1 MNRRMLTPSGL
12 LLIAVLTVGCDY
24 SRERT
29 DELPPGSYRP
39 GAVVLPGSSPAPRPA
54 AVVRDSA
61 DKATILASSIE
72 LIQGAALHPGGDNFG
87 MATKQL
93 NTFFEGTPSSE
104 YRIDSAARA
113 FLAEQLPAELLQE
126 LEKPAW
132 SPRTDAR
139 HLEDCMLY
147 TAIAGRVAGTGDDLT
162 RVNRVFD
169 WIVKQIQLVPA
180 GSLGSRQLPQVIARP
195 YDLLLRGMATEA
207 EGFWAERGWLFMAL
221 CRQLGI
227 DVGLVTYT
235 KGNAVEPLI
244 TRADLQGRGAGTG
257 LLGPSRPSRAP
268 IPWICAALINGKAYL
283 FDARVGLPVPGPD
296 GKSVATLDQAL
307 ADAAILERMD
317 LPGQLPYGTSRA
329 SLLASPSKISILID
343 SSQGFFSP
351 KMKLLQREL
360 AGKNRTVLYRDPAEQ
375 RDHFAQVLGD
385 RLGDVKLWSVPVQVE
400 LQLFTRPEFVEST
413 KQTLVLFGPEFPL
426 VYARI
431 KQLRGDLP
439 GAIQEYVSFRL
450 AENVP
455 NVIDKKKTIPK
466 QVQDGLNV
474 YATLYL
480 ALAQLEQNNLDQ
492 AESMFLMLLDLL
504 PEPGPSR
511 PTLNMFRWGAH
522 ANLGRIY
529 EAKGDRRRA
538 IAHYTQIDPTMQ
550 HHGNLLRAR
559 ELVWQDPMAA
569 PPDPLPPAPN
579 EPASR

>member
-1 MNRRMLTPSGL
+1 M
-12 LLIAVLTVGCDY
+12 
-24 SRERT
+24 
-29 DELPPGSYRP
+29 
-39 GAVVLPGSSPAPRPA
+39 
-54 AVVRDSA
+54 VRDSA

-104 YRIDSAARA
+104 YKIDSAARA
-113 FLAEQLPAELLQE
+113 FLADQLPAELLQE

-147 TAIAGRVAGTGDDLT
+147 SAIAGRVAGTGDDLT
-162 RVNRVFD
+162 RVSRVFD

-195 YDLLLRGMATEA
+195 YDLLLRGMATES

-227 DVGLVTYT
+227 DVGLITYT

-244 TRADLQGRGAGTG
+244 TRPDPQGRGAGTG
-257 LLGPSRPSRAP
+257 LLGPSRPSRAA

-296 GKSVATLDQAL
+296 GKGVATLDQAL

-400 LQLFTRPEFVEST
+400 LQLFTRPEFVRVHPANTGPLRSRVPAGLCPD
-413 KQTLVLFGPEFPL
+413 QAVARRSPRRHSGVRLVPSGRERSQCHRQEEDDPQGNPGRPECLRHPLPRAGP
-426 VYARI
+426 
-431 KQLRGDLP
+431 P
-439 GAIQEYVSFRL
+439 GA
-450 AENVP
+450 
-455 NVIDKKKTIPK
+455 
-466 QVQDGLNV
+466 
-474 YATLYL
+474 
-480 ALAQLEQNNLDQ
+480 EQ
-492 AESMFLMLLDLL
+492 
-504 PEPGPSR
+504 PGSTP
-511 PTLNMFRWGAH
+511 
-522 ANLGRIY
+522 
-529 EAKGDRRRA
+529 RA
-538 IAHYTQIDPTMQ
+538 C
-550 HHGNLLRAR
+550 
-559 ELVWQDPMAA
+559 
-569 PPDPLPPAPN
+569 
-579 EPASR
+579 S

>member
-1 MNRRMLTPSGL
+1 MKRYILTPSSL

-24 SRERT
+24 SRERV
-29 DELPPGSYRP
+29 DEMPTGSYRP
-39 GAVVLPGSSPAPRPA
+39 GAMVLPGSPA
-54 AVVRDSA
+54 ASKTAAVTRDSA

-72 LIQGAALHPGGDNFG
+72 LIQGAALRPGGDNFR
-87 MATKQL
+87 MATQQL
-93 NTFFEGTPSSE
+93 NQYFEGTPSSE
-104 YRIDSAARA
+104 YKIDSTARA
-113 FLAEQLPAELLQE
+113 FLADQLPAELLQE
-126 LEKPAW
+126 LENPTW
-132 SPRTDAR
+132 SARSDAR

-147 TAIAGRVAGTGDDLT
+147 SAVAGRVAGTGDDLT
-162 RVNRVFD
+162 RVSRVFD
-169 WIVKQIQLVPA
+169 WMVKQVQLVPA

-195 YDLLLRGMATEA
+195 YDLLLRGMATES
-207 EGFWAERGWLFMAL
+207 EGYWAERGWLFMAL

-227 DVGLVTYT
+227 DVGLITYT
-235 KGNAVEPLI
+235 KGNVVEPRI
-244 TRADLQGRGAGTG
+244 ARPDPQGQRADTG
-257 LLGPSRPSRAP
+257 LLRPSRPSRAA
-268 IPWICAALINGKAYL
+268 IPWICAALMDGKAYL

-296 GKSVATLDQAL
+296 GKGVATLDQAL
-307 ADAAILERMD
+307 TDTAILERMD

-329 SLLASPSKISILID
+329 SLLASASKLSILID

-360 AGKNRTVLYRDPAEQ
+360 AGKNRTVLYRDPAEE

-385 RLGDVKLWSVPVQVE
+385 RLGEVKLWSLPVHVE
-400 LQLFTRPEFVEST
+400 VQLFTRPDFVRST
-413 KQTLVLFGPEFPL
+413 EQTLVLFGPEFPL

-431 KQLRGDLP
+431 KQLRGDLT

-455 NVIDKKKTIPK
+455 NLIDKKKTIPK
-466 QVQDGLNV
+466 QIHEGLNV

-480 ALAQLEQNNLDQ
+480 GLAHLERNDLVN
-492 AESMFLMLLDLL
+492 AKNMFSMLLDVL
-504 PEPGPSR
+504 PEPGPGR

-529 EAKGDRRRA
+529 EAKGDRWQA
-538 IAHYTQIDPTMQ
+538 IAHYSQIDPTMQ

-569 PPDPLPPAPN
+569 PPDPLPPAPP